1 MMNPSLIA
9 PKSIALVGASNE
21 LSKPGGKALANLLSA
36 KFDGEI
42 YPVNPKE
49 QIVQGI
55 NCFKEI
61 TEIPNCD
68 LAIIAIA
75 SKFVNPTV
83 DYLAEHKGTKAFIV
97 LSAGFSEV
105 GGEGI
110 ALEQELVQ
118 IINKHQASLIGPNC
132 IGVMNTHYAG
142 VFAGPIPKLDPKGC
156 DFVSGSGATAVFIL
170 ETAIQRGLPF
180 ASIYS
185 VGNSATIGVEEVLEY
200 WDNNFGENSSK
211 IKLIYIEQVHNPQ
224 KFLKHTTSLIK
235 KGCRIAAV
243 KSGTSEAGSRAVSS
257 HTGSLAGSDSAVDAL
272 FRKAGIIRCSSRD
285 ELITIGSVLFYKELK
300 GNNIAIITHAGGPG
314 ILCTDALQK
323 NGMNVPKIEDEKA
336 NELLSK
342 LYYGSSVANPIDF
355 LATGTAEQLGIILD
369 YVDNYFDNIDGSIV
383 IFGTPGL
390 FDVTDAY
397 NVLNNKINT
406 LKKPIFPVLPS
417 PVQAAK
423 ETEHFINLGKA
434 IFPDE
439 ANLATALAKVYNTN
453 KPAEI
458 EKYNLTKED
467 IEFRNEIFSKVST
480 NEFLPPDINKNIL
493 EYVGLPL
500 VPEYYYADKKSIDK
514 DVHNFQYPVVMK
526 VIGPVHKSDVG
537 GVVLNIQNGEEV
549 LSNYDKLMQ
558 ITDATGVL
566 VQPMVSGTELFIGLK
581 KEDDFGHIIF
591 FGLGGI
597 FVEVLKDISYKL
609 LPINNYEAHELIKSI
624 KSYPL
629 IQGIRGKK
637 GIDQDRL
644 ADILMKVSKLSQIL
658 PEITEMDINPLIATE
673 NSIFSVDMR
682 IKI

>member
-1 MMNPSLIA
+1 MINQSLIA

-36 KFDGEI
+36 KFDGDI
-42 YPVNPKE
+42 YPINPKE
-49 QIVQGI
+49 QVVQGI
-55 NCFKEI
+55 KCFKEI
-61 TEIPNCD
+61 TEIPKCD

-83 DYLAEHKGTKAFIV
+83 EYLAEQKGTKAFIV

-200 WDNNFGENSSK
+200 WDKNFDENSSK
-211 IKLIYIEQVHNPQ
+211 IKLIYIEQVHNPH

-257 HTGSLAGSDSAVDAL
+257 HTGSLAGSDSAVEAL

-285 ELITIGSVLFYKELK
+285 ELITVGSVLFYKELK

-323 NGMNVPKIEDEKA
+323 NGVNVPKIEDEKA

-397 NVLNNKINT
+397 NVLNDKINT

-458 EKYNLTKED
+458 EKYDLTNDD
-467 IEFRNEIFSKVST
+467 IEFRNEILSNVSK
-480 NEFLPPDINKNIL
+480 NEYLPPYISKKIL

-500 VPEYYYADKKSIDK
+500 VPEYYYADKKNLEK
-514 DVHNFQYPVVMK
+514 DIYNFIYPVVMK

-537 GVVLNIQNGEEV
+537 GVVLNIQNGEEA
-549 LSNYDKLMQ
+549 LSIYDKLMQ

-581 KEDDFGHIIF
+581 KEDDFGHLIF

-609 LPINNYEAHELIKSI
+609 LPINNYEAKELIKSV
-624 KSYPL
+624 KSYPI

-682 IKI
+682 IKL